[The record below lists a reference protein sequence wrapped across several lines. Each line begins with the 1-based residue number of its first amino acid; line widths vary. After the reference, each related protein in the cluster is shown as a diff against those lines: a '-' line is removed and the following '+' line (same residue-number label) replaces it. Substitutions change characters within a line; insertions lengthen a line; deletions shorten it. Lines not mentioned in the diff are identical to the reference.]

1 MTEQQDNNSAI
12 YKEFL
17 ERATRACSKLRELS
31 DRGQVVCP
39 VHIGEVQ
46 DAIIKELG
54 EVYFLGLKVEQ

>member
-1 MTEQQDNNSAI
+1 MTEQQDRNSDI

-31 DRGQVVCP
+31 DNGLAIWP

-54 EVYFLGLKVEQ
+54 EVYFLGLRGDQ